1 MPPWSG
7 TAPRQVVPP
16 NVVHR
21 FLIASFLCVPLEKK
35 IQCDCSCLRKQ
46 NLNSPPVAQQFPC
59 HCNHQGDCSHNPA
72 PTAAVGER
80 WPAGRPWGWI
90 PAHQKMTGSA
100 SETVERR
107 KTEGSRHNK
116 KKGKNRRSRCFR
128 SGRGEV
134 DQEGIVGGD
143 RNTRNVSPVGPSP
156 G

>member
-16 NVVHR
+16 NVVHC

-72 PTAAVGER
+72 PTAAVGKR
-80 WPAGRPWGWI
+80 WSAGRPWGWI

-107 KTEGSRHNK
+107 ETEGARQI
-116 KKGKNRRSRCFR
+116 RRMGRMEEAVV
-128 SGRGEV
+128 SGLGEARLIRK
-134 DQEGIVGGD
+134 ESWEATGI
-143 RNTRNVSPVGPSP
+143 P
-156 G
+156 GMCRRLVLCLG